1 MQAPL
6 LRQLAVANQS
16 LGGGWIGVV
25 AEREVDQ
32 MELDMKTQNIDM
44 YGTTVDY
51 YSGSRLDSEVLRKVH
66 LLEPPKCTCLYT
78 CI

>member
-1 MQAPL
+1 M
-6 LRQLAVANQS
+6 ANQS

-44 YGTTVDY
+44 FGTTVDY

-66 LLEPPKCTCLYT
+66 L
-78 CI
+78 